1 MIVEMIGEVIGRR
14 VTPLLIALSLCA
26 RGVGAQEGA
35 RLASQID
42 GVQSGTVRIAFA
54 ARAGVCGNGMSWFR
68 ARGGLISGNVINGSW
83 SGGRDVDATCDGGP
97 VRLVIVRV
105 AGETTDMRMYVG
117 GTWRADTGVTD
128 LGRVSAPD
136 AGAYLLRIAQM
147 GTAKAARTAIT
158 AATVADSLD
167 PSATLLRIAKDDS
180 RPSDVRSSALNWLG
194 EIVGD
199 KVAMSLDSLAYEP
212 GDREVRK
219 QAIFAM
225 SRRPADEA
233 VPALLKMVETLPDR
247 ELRKTAV
254 FWLAQSKDPRAVRWI
269 ESRLNR

>member
-1 MIVEMIGEVIGRR
+1 MIGRR
-14 VTPLLIALSLCA
+14 VTLALIGLSACA
-26 RGVGAQEGA
+26 GGVRAQSAGRIE
-35 RLASQID
+35 SQID
-42 GVQSGTVRIAFA
+42 RVQSGTVRFAFS

-68 ARGGLISGNVINGSW
+68 MRGGSISGTVINGNW

-97 VRLVIVRV
+97 VRVVVVRA

-117 GTWRADTGVTD
+117 GTWRADTGATD
-128 LGRVSAPD
+128 LGRVSAPV
-136 AGAYLLRIAQM
+136 AGAYLLR
-147 GTAKAARTAIT
+147 TAEAGPTKAARSAIT

-167 PSATLLRIAKDDS
+167 PSATLLRIAKDET
-180 RPSDVRSSALNWLG
+180 RPSEVRSSALNWLG

-199 KVAMSLDSLAYEP
+199 KVAMSLDSLAYAP

-233 VPALLKMVETLPDR
+233 VPALLRMAETLPDR

-254 FWLAQSKDPRAVRWI
+254 FWLAQSKDPRAVRWM
-269 ESRLNR
+269 EARLGR

>member
-1 MIVEMIGEVIGRR
+1 MIGRR
-14 VTPLLIALSLCA
+14 IAPALLGLGVCA
-26 RGVGAQEGA
+26 AGVGAQPTG
-35 RLASQID
+35 RLESQID
-42 GVQSGTVRIAFA
+42 RVRSGTVRVAFT
-54 ARAGVCGNGMSWFR
+54 ARPGVCGNGMSWFR
-68 ARGGLISGNVINGSW
+68 NRGGSLSGTVINGNW

-97 VRLVIVRV
+97 VRLVIVRT

-128 LGRVSAPD
+128 LGRVSAAN
-136 AGAYLLRIAQM
+136 AGAYLFRMAET
-147 GTAKAARTAIT
+147 GPSKAARTAIT

-167 PSATLLRIAKDDS
+167 ASPTLLRIAKDDA
-180 RPSDVRSSALNWLG
+180 RPSEVRASALNWLG

-219 QAIFAM
+219 QAIFAIA
-225 SRRPADEA
+225 RRPADEA

-254 FWLAQSKDPRAVRWI
+254 FWLAQSKDPRAVRWM
-269 ESRLNR
+269 ESRLAR

>member
-1 MIVEMIGEVIGRR
+1 MIGRR
-14 VTPLLIALSLCA
+14 VAPALVGLALCA
-26 RGVGAQEGA
+26 CRVSAQPAA
-35 RLASQID
+35 RLESQID
-42 GVQSGTVRIAFA
+42 RVQSGTVRIAFS
-54 ARAGVCGNGMSWFR
+54 ARSGVCGSGWSWFR
-68 ARGGLISGNVINGSW
+68 SRGGSVSGTVVNGNW
-83 SGGRDVDATCDGGP
+83 SSGRDVEATCDGGP

-128 LGRVSAPD
+128 LGRVSAPL
-136 AGAYLLRIAQM
+136 AGAYLLRLAETGSI
-147 GTAKAARTAIT
+147 KASRTAIS

-167 PSATLLRIAKDDS
+167 ASPALLRIAKDDS
-180 RPSDVRSSALNWLG
+180 RPSEVRSSALNWLG

-199 KVAMSLDSLAYEP
+199 KVALSLDSLAYEP

-225 SRRPADEA
+225 SRRPAEEA
-233 VPALLKMVETLPDR
+233 VPALLKMAETLPDR

-254 FWLAQSKDPRAVRWI
+254 FWLAQSKDPRAVRWM
-269 ESRLNR
+269 ESRLGR